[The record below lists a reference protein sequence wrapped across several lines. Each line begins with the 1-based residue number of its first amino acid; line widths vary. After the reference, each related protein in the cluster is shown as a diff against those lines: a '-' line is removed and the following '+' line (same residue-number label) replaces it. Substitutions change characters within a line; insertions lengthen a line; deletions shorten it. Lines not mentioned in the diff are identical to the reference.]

1 MARQKDM
8 IWVRVKKTITL
19 QQRDK
24 EQVQRIVTDAIEKS
38 TKIKENLSRIVIRA
52 GRVYVCK
59 LFEPAHIE
67 GEGISFTQP
76 LIDGKY
82 LEYPF
87 LRISIYSRGYTD
99 CTLDFQRHNDQW
111 MTIDHG
117 TLEECIAKAEASE
130 WFD

>member
-8 IWVRVKKTITL
+8 IWVRVKKAITL
-19 QQRDK
+19 RQSDK
-24 EQVQRIVTDAIEKS
+24 EQVQRIVTDAIEKN

-52 GRVYVCK
+52 GRVYVYK
-59 LFEPAHIE
+59 LFEPAHVE

-87 LRISIYSRGYTD
+87 LRISIYSRNYMD

-117 TLEECIAKAEASE
+117 TLEECIAKAETSE